1 MPAVLPLIVFLML
14 LGGDMAASSF
24 ETSRCN
30 EDEHE
35 EAKRS
40 EMGTRFRFLRLRNR
54 KHPSCTRLEIA

>member
-1 MPAVLPLIVFLML
+1 MPTEMPAVLPLIVFLML

-30 EDEHE
+30 GDEND

-40 EMGTRFRFLRLRNR
+40 
-54 KHPSCTRLEIA
+54 